1 MRCEKPGVIRVK
13 NEPRSSDSFCL
24 LEIAL
29 QKIDPPQIVVASPTF
44 AVPTQKLLKILFRAD
59 EISRIPP
66 DQASHVEC
74 SFKLRMN
81 GKLFVDE
88 CGGSRKI
95 PPQKCKTA
103 KLVTRTQHVM
113 VKSNGPHVGRIRDRQ
128 IVALFVEVRISY
140 LK

>member
-44 AVPTQKLLKILFRAD
+44 AVPTQKLLKVIFRAD
-59 EISRIPP
+59 EISRVPS
-66 DQASHVEC
+66 DQASHIER
-74 SFKLRMN
+74 SFKLRVD

-88 CGGSRKI
+88 HSGRCKI
-95 PPQKCKTA
+95 PPPKCKTA
-103 KLVTRTQHVM
+103 KLVTRT
-113 VKSNGPHVGRIRDRQ
+113 
-128 IVALFVEVRISY
+128 
-140 LK
+140 